1 MLWLHIGKML
11 KHNLLLAHYFC
22 PFPWQR
28 NGCKEI
34 ACPSPKPAI
43 TEFLFCEL
51 RLNLKHFTVYIA
63 GFVTRLTR
71 RVPLVEQEL
80 LTLPEHMSSP
90 LVFSEVRVTRSLVL
104 YICFVD
110 RCLSFCTFSFGQC
123 VVCSSSIYGFWLS
136 LWYLQTLLTVWSI
149 LYYCMEYIIVFK
161 VWSRPICI
169 CGILFFQAQWDRCDQ
184 QNHQT

>member
-51 RLNLKHFTVYIA
+51 RLNLKHFTVYLNIICYD
-63 GFVTRLTR
+63 FISSTK
-71 RVPLVEQEL
+71 
-80 LTLPEHMSSP
+80 LPSSYGN
-90 LVFSEVRVTRSLVL
+90 LIF
-104 YICFVD
+104 F
-110 RCLSFCTFSFGQC
+110 
-123 VVCSSSIYGFWLS
+123 IYLCN
-136 LWYLQTLLTVWSI
+136 Q
-149 LYYCMEYIIVFK
+149 
-161 VWSRPICI
+161 
-169 CGILFFQAQWDRCDQ
+169 
-184 QNHQT
+184 